1 MVRMLVTKKVRVLLE
16 AQCVLGVPDNMQFTT
31 SLDMI
36 FGKWPIQ
43 EGCEDAPDTFSRL
56 QSYSVGF
63 SHIQKA
69 PDTFRK
75 LQPHLGQI

>member
-1 MVRMLVTKKVRVLLE
+1 MTY
-16 AQCVLGVPDNMQFTT
+16 
-31 SLDMI
+31 MI

-75 LQPHLGQI
+75 LSMEHPDINQLVVS